1 MSNVDLD
8 AEVVVV
14 GAGFAGLYLLHRL
27 RGMGVS
33 ATVIEAADDVGGTWY
48 WNRYPGARCDI
59 RSLDYSYS
67 FDPEL
72 EQEWEW
78 SEKFATQPEILRY
91 LQHVAERHDLRKDIR
106 FETKV
111 AAAEWSEDS
120 ATWQIS
126 TSEGDSITCRWFVM
140 ATGCLSEPKAVDIPG
155 AGSFA
160 GPTYFNSRWPHEG
173 VDFSGM
179 RVAVIGTGSSAIQS
193 IPLIAEQADQLT
205 VFQRTANFSVPA
217 HNGAIAAEE
226 VAEVKA
232 RYPEYREEARFSR
245 GGVTLPMVMEGAQT
259 LSAEERNARLERAWA
274 KGDLQGFLNTFPDTL
289 LDEASNRLMAEFI
302 HDKIRGVVDDP
313 ETAESLCAKDHPVG
327 SKRLCL
333 DTNYF
338 ATYNLPHVQL
348 VDLKK
353 DPITEITPTGI
364 STESGAHEFDAIVY
378 ATGFDAM
385 TGAIVAVDMTGRNGI
400 RLSEKWADGP
410 VTYLGVTVRDF
421 PNFFAITGPQSP
433 SVLSNMSVSIEQH
446 VEWVSDTIEAMR
458 DQGFTSIAATE
469 TAEAGWQQHCED
481 CANLT
486 IFTQADSWYMG
497 ANVPGKPRTVLPYL
511 GGVDTYRKTC
521 NKVAEQ
527 EFLGFELNG
536 PDGSQCNDGVVNR
549 LMPDVAIVLDMMA
562 QLGLPPLESM
572 TPEEAREFMAAS
584 AEMSPPGPEVGEVLD
599 GTYPGADGQDMA
611 YRLYRPATPGPH
623 PVVAYFHGG
632 GWVLGGADS
641 DDALCRDLCNQSNCV
656 VVSADYRHA
665 PEHRFPA
672 AVDDG
677 YAAVRW
683 ISDNAETLG
692 GTPGPIVVAGWSA
705 GANVA
710 TVAAQTARDNLAANG
725 DGDGDGPVIAGQ
737 VLLHPVTDSDM
748 SRPSYVDNAEGYVL
762 TTALMNWFWDFYCD
776 TADREDPRAA
786 PLRGDLSGLPPTL
799 VVTAEFDPLRDEGAA
814 YVEALQAAG
823 VEASELSLRGQTHT
837 SIGGVGMFL
846 SPRAAR
852 TEVAAALAGFA
863 R

>member
-1 MSNVDLD
+1 MMSELD
-8 AEVVVV
+8 TDVVVV

-33 ATVIEAADDVGGTWY
+33 ATVLEAADDVGGTWY

-91 LQHVAERHDLRKDIR
+91 LQHVADRHDLRKDIE
-106 FETKV
+106 FSNKV
-111 AAAEWSEDS
+111 TS
-120 ATWQIS
+120 AVWDEESSTWKVS
-126 TSEGDSITCRWFVM
+126 RSGGDPITCRWFVM

-155 AGSFA
+155 VETFT

-179 RVAVIGTGSSAIQS
+179 KVAVIGTGSSAIQS
-193 IPLIAEQADQLT
+193 IPLIAEQASQLT

-217 HNGAIAAEE
+217 HNGAIPADE
-226 VAEVKA
+226 VAEVRA
-232 RYPEYREEARFSR
+232 RYPEYREEARYSR
-245 GGVTLPMVMEGAQT
+245 GGVTLPQNLEGAQMV
-259 LSAEERNARLERAWA
+259 SADERNARLERAWA
-274 KGDLQGFLNTFPDTL
+274 KGDLQGFLNTFPDTM
-289 LDEASNRLMAEFI
+289 LDEDSNRLVAEFI
-302 HDKIRGVVDDP
+302 HDKIRAVVEDP

-338 ATYNLPHVQL
+338 ATYNLPHVRL
-348 VDLKK
+348 VDLKN
-353 DPITEITPTGI
+353 DPITEITPLGI
-364 STESGAHEFDAIVY
+364 TTASEAHEFDAIVY

-385 TGAIVAVDMTGRNGI
+385 TGAIVAVDMTGRNGL
-400 RLSEKWADGP
+400 RLEDKWADGP
-410 VTYLGVTVRDF
+410 ATYLGLTVRDF

-433 SVLSNMSVSIEQH
+433 SVLSNMAVSIEQH
-446 VEWVSDTIEAMR
+446 VEWVSDTIETMR
-458 DQGFTSIAATE
+458 DRGFTSMNPTE
-469 TAEAGWQQHCED
+469 TAEAGWQQHCQD
-481 CANLT
+481 CADLT
-486 IFTQADSWYMG
+486 IFTRADSWYMG

-521 NKVAEQ
+521 DKVAEND
-527 EFLGFELNG
+527 FFGFELRG
-536 PDGSQCNDGVVNR
+536 PDQSLCNDGVVNR
-549 LMPDVAIVLDMMA
+549 LMPDVAMVLDIMA
-562 QLGLPPLESM
+562 QMGLPPLESM
-572 TPEEAREFMAAS
+572 SPEEARGFMTAS
-584 AEMSPPGPEVGEVLD
+584 AEQSPPGPDVGEVLD

-641 DDALCRDLCNQSNCV
+641 DDALCRDLCNQSNSII
-656 VVSADYRHA
+656 VSADYRHA
-665 PEHRFPA
+665 PEHPFPA

-677 YAAVRW
+677 YAAVTW
-683 ISDNAETLG
+683 ISDNAESLG
-692 GTPGPIVVAGWSA
+692 GLAGSIVVAGWSA

-710 TVAAQTARDNLAANG
+710 TVAAQTARDNNSPA
-725 DGDGDGPVIAGQ
+725 IAGQ

-748 SRPSYVDNAEGYVL
+748 SRASYVENAEGYVL
-762 TTALMNWFWDFYCD
+762 TTALMTWFWDHYCD
-776 TADREDPRAA
+776 AADRTDPRAA
-786 PLRGDLSGLPPTL
+786 PIRGDLAGLPPTL

-823 VEASELSLRGQTHT
+823 VDARGLPLRGQTHT
-837 SIGGVGMFL
+837 SIGGVGLFI
-846 SPRAAR
+846 SPRSAR
-852 TEVAAALAGFA
+852 AEVAETLASFA
-863 R
+863 SATVG